1 MMEINAHM
9 VTCALRL
16 LDKWSIQRKIYVEK
30 NKLGG
35 EWCYGEKS
43 HFWFKS
49 LCVTGLSKLLTVI
62 VSE

>member
-1 MMEINAHM
+1 MEINAHM

-16 LDKWSIQRKIYVEK
+16 WKINGVYRERYMWKKINLVV
-30 NKLGG
+30 NDVMVI
-35 EWCYGEKS
+35 KS